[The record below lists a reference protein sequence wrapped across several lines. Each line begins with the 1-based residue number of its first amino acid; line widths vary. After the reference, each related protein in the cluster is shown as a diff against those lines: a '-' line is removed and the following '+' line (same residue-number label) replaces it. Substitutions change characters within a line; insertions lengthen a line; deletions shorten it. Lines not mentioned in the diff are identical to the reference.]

1 MVNEVVKYHNDLNTI
16 KFKDF
21 TGNDLDIFF
30 AICSKIRN
38 QKADVM
44 EFTFSELKTISD
56 YKYNGKKRFATELDK
71 LVYEKL
77 LSVKYH
83 YTTIENGKEVKK
95 GGVLFPTYKII
106 EADEMLYLGVNSELE
121 YFLNDLTKEFTRF
134 ELEEFL
140 SLRSAYAKNMYKHL
154 KQWRT
159 VGKKEIPIEIFREL
173 LDIPESYTMRSI
185 TQRVLAPI
193 ETELSPIFKGL
204 KINKIHHG
212 RGNKVKALEFSFSKE
227 SIPKHTK
234 PIYSKVKKEN
244 LPEWANNNTPATET
258 ELTPEAKAK
267 LDKRIA
273 KLKSSGKEA

>member
-44 EFTFSELKTISD
+44 AFTFSELKTISD

-212 RGNKVKALEFSFSKE
+212 RGNKVKALEFTFSKE
-227 SIPKHTK
+227 SIPKQVTTTNRK
-234 PIYSKVKKEN
+234 PKKEN
-244 LPEWANNNTPATET
+244 LPDWANNNTPATET
-258 ELTPEAKAK
+258 PLTPEAKAK

-273 KLKSSGKEA
+273 GLKSSGKEA

>member
-44 EFTFSELKTISD
+44 AFTFSELKTISD

-140 SLRSAYAKNMYKHL
+140 SLRSAYAKNMYTHL

-159 VGKKEIPIEIFREL
+159 VGKKEMSIEIFREL

-227 SIPKHTK
+227 SIPKHGK

-258 ELTPEAKAK
+258 PLTPEAKAK

-273 KLKSSGKEA
+273 SLKSSGKEA

>member
-1 MVNEVVKYHNDLNTI
+1 MV
-16 KFKDF
+16 
-21 TGNDLDIFF
+21 
-30 AICSKIRN
+30 
-38 QKADVM
+38 
-44 EFTFSELKTISD
+44 FTFSELKTISD

-77 LSVKYH
+77 LNVKYH

-212 RGNKVKALEFSFSKE
+212 RGNKVKALEFTFSKE
-227 SIPKHTK
+227 SIPKQVTTTNRK
-234 PIYSKVKKEN
+234 PKKEN
-244 LPEWANNNTPATET
+244 LPDWANNNTPATET
-258 ELTPEAKAK
+258 PLTPEAKAK

-273 KLKSSGKEA
+273 GLKSSGKEA